1 MNEKGYYVPIPYHL
15 PHTLLRIK
23 NINSHSKTAEEPEAQ
38 RERNLLEVTHLDAS
52 EDLELDQECLSRPGM
67 LSFGPI
73 DKAGWILLCHGAVLY
88 TVSVQQHPRPPPTR
102 CHSNPN
108 TTRSCENQNCIQTLP
123 NIAWE
128 AKQPPVVHHSHRL
141 HRF

>member
-52 EDLELDQECLSRPGM
+52 EDLELD
-67 LSFGPI
+67 
-73 DKAGWILLCHGAVLY
+73 
-88 TVSVQQHPRPPPTR
+88 
-102 CHSNPN
+102 
-108 TTRSCENQNCIQTLP
+108 
-123 NIAWE
+123 
-128 AKQPPVVHHSHRL
+128 
-141 HRF
+141 